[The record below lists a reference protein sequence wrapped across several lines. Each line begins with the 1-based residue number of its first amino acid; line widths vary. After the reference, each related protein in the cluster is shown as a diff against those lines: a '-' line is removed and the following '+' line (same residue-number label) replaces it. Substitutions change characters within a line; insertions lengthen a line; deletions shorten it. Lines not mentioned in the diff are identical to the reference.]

1 MSSLLFGLVFLIV
14 SLASWWNSAQ
24 TASFAAARGATVV
37 AQSAGAPWAVAAGMN
52 AVERSV
58 GELGGR
64 MGTPPRVLL
73 SARSVTV
80 AVTLEV
86 QSPTSLLPDS
96 VTRTWTVP
104 FEAFVTEADR

>member
-14 SLASWWNSAQ
+14 SLTSWWNSAQ
-24 TASFAAARGATVV
+24 TARFAAARGATVV
-37 AQSAGAPWAVAAGMN
+37 AQAAGAPEAVAAGMN
-52 AVERSV
+52 AVEQSV

-64 MGTPPRVLL
+64 MESPPRVLL

-80 AVTLEV
+80 AVTLKV
-86 QSPTSLLPDS
+86 QSPASLLPDS

-104 FEAFVTEADR
+104 FEAFVTETER